1 MWKKTKKNK
10 IPNPPSRP
18 PGFRTL
24 LPFPGA
30 VVEELEPVLTDSAP
44 LSVVEDGVGVGNVDI
59 IGIVVS
65 GLTREVPRVGAVEVF
80 EIVVG
85 GLTGVVLEVGTL
97 GVVGIAVE
105 GLARV
110 VPGVGALEV
119 VEIVVERLTGV
130 VLGEPA
136 PELAGTDVM
145 SDPDMVDLHSVTCK
159 SQVCPG
165 SQHPRPHGGPPGH
178 NSEQRLSGRHSY
190 PFLQQP
196 SPFGHLKYSG
206 KQI

>member
-1 MWKKTKKNK
+1 MWKKIKKNK
-10 IPNPPSRP
+10 KPNPPSHP
-18 PGFRTL
+18 PGFRAL
-24 LPFPGA
+24 LPFACA
-30 VVEELEPVLTDSAP
+30 VVEEPEPAFRDSVPLEEFSP
-44 LSVVEDGVGVGNVDI
+44 SVVEGGMGVGNVDI

-65 GLTREVPRVGAVEVF
+65 GLAREVPGVAVLGVVR
-80 EIVVG
+80 IVVEE
-85 GLTGVVLEVGTL
+85 LTGVVLVVGTL
-97 GVVGIAVE
+97 GVVGIVVE

-110 VPGVGALEV
+110 VPGVGAIEV
-119 VEIVVERLTGV
+119 VEIVVEGLTGV

-159 SQVCPG
+159 SQVCPS
-165 SQHPRPHGGPPGH
+165 SQHPRPHGTPPPH

-196 SPFGHLKYSG
+196 SLFGHL
-206 KQI
+206 